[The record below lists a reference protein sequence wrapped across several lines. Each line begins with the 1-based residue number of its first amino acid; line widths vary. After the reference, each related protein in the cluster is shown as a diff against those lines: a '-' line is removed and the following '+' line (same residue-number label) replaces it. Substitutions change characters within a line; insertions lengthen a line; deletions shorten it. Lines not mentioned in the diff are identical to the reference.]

1 MALYYLDT
9 SAAFKLLA
17 AEEHADA
24 FLAFYREHRNDDW
37 ISSDLLRI
45 EVTRA
50 VARHWRALIPDAQRL
65 LDAFEYVQIDE
76 DVVRTAMVEPD
87 PLLRSLDAIHLATAR
102 LLGPELTALHTYD
115 DRLAKATE
123 AAGIPVRT
131 PRDA

>member
-17 AEEHADA
+17 AEQHADA
-24 FLAFYREHRNDDW
+24 FLTFYREHRNDDW

-45 EVTRA
+45 ELTRA
-50 VARHWRALIPDAQRL
+50 VSRHWRALIPDAQRL
-65 LDAFEYVQIDE
+65 LDAFEYIQMDE

-102 LLGPELTALHTYD
+102 LLGPELTALLTYD
-115 DRLAKATE
+115 DRLTTAAEE
-123 AAGIPVRT
+123 ASIRVHT
-131 PRDA
+131 PRTA

>member
-9 SAAFKLLA
+9 SAAVKLLA

-24 FLAFYREHRNDDW
+24 FLAFYREHRNEDW

-45 EVTRA
+45 ELTRG

-65 LDAFEYVQIDE
+65 LDAFEYIQMDE
-76 DVVRTAMVEPD
+76 DVVGTAMVEPD

-102 LLGPELTALHTYD
+102 LLGPELTALLTYD
-115 DRLAKATE
+115 DRLAKAAE
-123 AAGIPVRT
+123 EAGIPVHT
-131 PRDA
+131 PRTA

>member
-17 AEEHADA
+17 AEEHAEA
-24 FLAFYREHRNDDW
+24 FLAFYREHRNEGW

-45 EVTRA
+45 ELTRS

-65 LDAFEYVQIDE
+65 LDALEYIQMDE

-87 PLLRSLDAIHLATAR
+87 SLLRSLDAIHLATAR
-102 LLGPELTALHTYD
+102 LLGPELTALLTYD
-115 DRLAKATE
+115 DRLAKAAE
-123 AAGIPVRT
+123 EAGIPVHT
-131 PRDA
+131 PRTA